1 MLEDNTQL
9 LFDHSSFDTREKFM
23 KMQLLATLSSVVQQ
37 GSFAQAAEQ
46 VNLTPSAVSLQMK
59 QLEQYFG
66 QPLFDRSARNARP
79 TAFALQLAAV
89 VDRNLAELESL
100 RHTADAAPAGNVRLG
115 ITESALTTLLPQAFG
130 ALQRQ
135 APKIALQISRG
146 TTPDLLLDLKAGRVD
161 AAVVVRPVSGGSS
174 RLLWTPLLREPF
186 VLVVP
191 ANMAPGTVKQILS
204 HSPWIRL
211 DRAVV
216 AGQMAARFVNQLVPQ
231 RQPLLDVPAMDAI
244 VAMVAAGL
252 GVSVLPKIRYQLRD
266 AYGVREIALGRA
278 APVRQICIVRRSA
291 DAGMQRLDAVEQA
304 FVAAAAL
311 P

>member
-1 MLEDNTQL
+1 
-9 LFDHSSFDTREKFM
+9 M
-23 KMQLLATLSSVVQQ
+23 KMQLLATLSAVVRQ

-59 QLEQYFG
+59 QLEQHFG

-79 TAFALQLAAV
+79 TPFAIELAAV
-89 VDRNLAELESL
+89 VDRSLAELESM
-100 RHTADAAPAGNVRLG
+100 RHVAGAAPAGNVRLG
-115 ITESALTTLLPQAFG
+115 ITESAMTTLLPQAFA
-130 ALQRQ
+130 ALQRK
-135 APKIALQISRG
+135 APKIALQIDRG
-146 TTPDLLLDLKAGRVD
+146 TTPDLLLSLKAGRVD

-174 RLLWTPLLREPF
+174 RLLWTQLLREQF

-191 ANMAPGTVKQILS
+191 AQMAPGTVKQILT

-211 DRAVV
+211 DRSVV
-216 AGQMAARFVNQLVPQ
+216 AGQMAARFVNQLLPQ
-231 RQPLLDVPAMDAI
+231 RQPLLDVPGMDAI
-244 VAMVAAGL
+244 VAMVAAGI

-266 AYGVREIALGRA
+266 AYGVREIPLGRA
-278 APVRQICIVRRSA
+278 APVRQICMVRRVS

-304 FVAAAAL
+304 FVEAAAM

>member
-1 MLEDNTQL
+1 
-9 LFDHSSFDTREKFM
+9 
-23 KMQLLATLSSVVQQ
+23 MQWLATLSAVVQH

-79 TAFALQLAAV
+79 TPFAIALAAV
-89 VDRNLAELESL
+89 VNRNLAELESM
-100 RHTADAAPAGNVRLG
+100 RHATDAPPAGNVRLG
-115 ITESALTTLLPQAFG
+115 ITESAMTTLLPQAF
-130 ALQRQ
+130 AQLQRH
-135 APKIALQISRG
+135 APGIALQIDRG
-146 TTPDLLLDLKAGRVD
+146 TTPDLLTSLKAGRVD
-161 AAVVVRPVSGGSS
+161 AAIVVRPVSGGSS
-174 RLLWTPLLREPF
+174 RLLWTPLLREEF

-191 ANMAPGTVKQILS
+191 AAMAPGTTRQILS

-211 DRAVV
+211 DRSVV

-231 RQPLLDVPAMDAI
+231 RQPLLDVPGIDAI
-244 VAMVAAGL
+244 IAMVAAGL
-252 GVSVLPKIRYQLRD
+252 GVSVLPRIRYQLRD
-266 AYGVREIALGRA
+266 AYGVRELPLGRG
-278 APVRQICIVRRSA
+278 APVRQICMVRRLA
-291 DAGMQRLDAVEQA
+291 DAGMRSLDAVEQA

>member
-1 MLEDNTQL
+1 
-9 LFDHSSFDTREKFM
+9 M
-23 KMQLLATLSSVVQQ
+23 KMQLLATLSAVVQQ

-79 TAFALQLAAV
+79 TPFALQLAAV
-89 VDRNLAELESL
+89 VNRSLAELESM
-100 RHTADAAPAGNVRLG
+100 RHVANAAPSGNVRLG
-115 ITESALTTLLPQAFG
+115 ITESALTTLLPQAFA

-135 APKIALQISRG
+135 APKIALQIDRG
-146 TTPDLLLDLKAGRVD
+146 TTPDLLQSLKAGRVD

-191 ANMAPGTVKQILS
+191 ESMAPGTVKQILGQ
-204 HSPWIRL
+204 SPWIRL

-231 RQPLLDVPAMDAI
+231 RQPLLDVPGMDAI
-244 VAMVAAGL
+244 VAMVAAGI

-266 AYGVREIALGRA
+266 AYGVREISLGRS
-278 APVRQICIVRRSA
+278 APVRQICLVRRGA
-291 DAGMQRLDAVEQA
+291 DAGLQRLDAVEQA
-304 FVAAAAL
+304 FVAAAAM

>member
-1 MLEDNTQL
+1 
-9 LFDHSSFDTREKFM
+9 M
-23 KMQLLATLSSVVQQ
+23 KMQFLATLSAVVQQ
-37 GSFAQAAEQ
+37 GSFALAAEQ

-79 TAFALQLAAV
+79 TPFALQLAAV
-89 VDRNLAELESL
+89 VNRSLAELESL
-100 RHTADAAPAGNVRLG
+100 RHTAGAAPAGHVRLG
-115 ITESALTTLLPQAFG
+115 ITESALTTLLPQAFA

-135 APKIALQISRG
+135 APNIALQIDRG
-146 TTPDLLLDLKAGRVD
+146 TTPDLLQSLKAGRVD

-174 RLLWTPLLREPF
+174 RLQWTPLLREPF

-191 ANMAPGTVKQILS
+191 QSLAPGTVKQILAQ
-204 HSPWIRL
+204 SPWIRL
-211 DRAVV
+211 DRGVV
-216 AGQMAARFVNQLVPQ
+216 AGQMAARFVNQLLPQ
-231 RQPLLDVPAMDAI
+231 RQPLLDVPGMDAI
-244 VAMVAAGL
+244 VAMVAAGI

-266 AYGVREIALGRA
+266 AYGVREIALGRN
-278 APVRQICIVRRSA
+278 APVRQICLVRRSA
-291 DAGMQRLDAVEQA
+291 DAGLQRLDAIEKA